1 MKRAESSC
9 SVDARCRRPGPALLI
24 PILAVWALSG
34 TAASAQAGSPA
45 IPAPPLTGEP
55 ANALLAAEAAT
66 IDLFDTASRSVVCI
80 RTFSRHVEESA
91 GAVHEL
97 PLGAGSGFV
106 WDRQGHVVTNFHVI
120 DGAEQVEVALA
131 DHSHWRARLVGIAP
145 ELDLAVLRVDAP
157 AERLVPLPVGD
168 STRVRVGQTVLAVG
182 NPFGFDHTLTT
193 GIVSALGRTVDS
205 PSGVRIHDVIQTDAA
220 INPGSSG
227 GPLIDSRGR
236 LVGVNTAI
244 YGTSGSSAGVGFA
257 IPAAAVSNEDAD
269 TIEYL
274 ARMGRVRI
282 RLVLTPQ
289 TLPDTVSYNVIADL
303 KGSERPDEIVIV
315 SGHLD
320 SWDLG
325 TGALDDAV
333 GVAMAMQVPYLL
345 RQLKLRPKRTIRLIA
360 YMNEENGLVGGT
372 TYANEERAN
381 AAKHFAAIEADLGA
395 SHPIGFLFAGKQ
407 EAMPYF
413 APLSNILRSQGAAA
427 SQVQGGVGA
436 DIGPLTQLGVPSFA
450 PWFDTRTYFNY
461 HHTEAD
467 TLDKVDPKQLAEGGA
482 VMAVLA
488 YGLANLE
495 RPIPR

>member
-1 MKRAESSC
+1 MKRNEKALADFRLGWRAG
-9 SVDARCRRPGPALLI
+9 SVWLILIVAAAWGVRPGK
-24 PILAVWALSG
+24 
-34 TAASAQAGSPA
+34 AATMKPGAPA
-45 IPAPPLTGEP
+45 IAAPASEGEP

-257 IPAAAVSNEDAD
+257 IPAAAVARAVPQLVRHGRIVRPSLGFELAPDALV
-269 TIEYL
+269 EALGL
-274 ARMGRVRI
+274 AGA
-282 RLVLTPQ
+282 LVLTV
-289 TLPDTVSYNVIADL
+289 DE
-303 KGSERPDEIVIV
+303 GSEAA
-315 SGHLD
+315 HLGVTGTQRKAPGG
-320 SWDLG
+320 WVAGDL
-325 TGALDDAV
+325 
-333 GVAMAMQVPYLL
+333 
-345 RQLKLRPKRTIRLIA
+345 
-360 YMNEENGLVGGT
+360 
-372 TYANEERAN
+372 
-381 AAKHFAAIEADLGA
+381 IEAVNGRAIRSSGELLDWLETRQ
-395 SHPIGFLFAGKQ
+395 AG
-407 EAMPYF
+407 ET
-413 APLSNILRSQGAAA
+413 
-427 SQVQGGVGA
+427 V
-436 DIGPLTQLGVPSFA
+436 
-450 PWFDTRTYFNY
+450 
-461 HHTEAD
+461 
-467 TLDKVDPKQLAEGGA
+467 TLDLYRGGERRTLSL
-482 VMAVLA
+482 VLA
-488 YGLANLE
+488 PAGPGPGTSLPMPAE
-495 RPIPR
+495 IPPATAD

>member
-80 RTFSRHVEESA
+80 RTFSRHVEEPA

-193 GIVSALGRTVDS
+193 GVVSALGRTVDS

-257 IPAAAVSNEDAD
+257 IPAAAVARSVPQLVRHGRIVRPSLGFELAPDA
-269 TIEYL
+269 L
-274 ARMGRVRI
+274 ADALGLAGA
-282 RLVLTPQ
+282 LVLTV
-289 TLPDTVSYNVIADL
+289 DE
-303 KGSERPDEIVIV
+303 GSE
-315 SGHLD
+315 
-320 SWDLG
+320 
-325 TGALDDAV
+325 
-333 GVAMAMQVPYLL
+333 
-345 RQLKLRPKRTIRLIA
+345 
-360 YMNEENGLVGGT
+360 
-372 TYANEERAN
+372 
-381 AAKHFAAIEADLGA
+381 AA
-395 SHPIGFLFAGKQ
+395 
-407 EAMPYF
+407 
-413 APLSNILRSQGAAA
+413 R
-427 SQVQGGVGA
+427 
-436 DIGPLTQLGVPSFA
+436 LGVTGTQRKTPGGWLA
-450 PWFDTRTYFNY
+450 GDLV
-461 HHTEAD
+461 EAVD
-467 TLDKVDPKQLAEGGA
+467 GRAIRSSGELLDWLESKQAGETVTLDLYRGGERRTLSL
-482 VMAVLA
+482 VLA
-488 YGLANLE
+488 PPGPGPGTSVPMPAEAPPPAADN
-495 RPIPR
+495 

>member
-1 MKRAESSC
+1 MKNGLFLTLILLSCAAGAAAQQASPTPTLYSETTLRNLKTIQRAALES
-9 SVDARCRRPGPALLI
+9 DYAYQQTAYLTNNIGPRL
-24 PILAVWALSG
+24 
-34 TAASAQAGSPA
+34 TGSPQAQRA
-45 IPAPPLTGEP
+45 IEYVADEMRKLGLEVRLQKLTVPHWVRGEEKGELVEWNGMGAGTTQKIVLTALGGSAATP
-55 ANALLAAEAAT
+55 ANGTVAEIVVVNT
-66 IDLFDTASRSVVCI
+66 FD
-80 RTFSRHVEESA
+80 
-91 GAVHEL
+91 EL
-97 PLGAGSGFV
+97 
-106 WDRQGHVVTNFHVI
+106 N
-120 DGAEQVEVALA
+120 
-131 DHSHWRARLVGIAP
+131 
-145 ELDLAVLRVDAP
+145 
-157 AERLVPLPVGD
+157 
-168 STRVRVGQTVLAVG
+168 
-182 NPFGFDHTLTT
+182 
-193 GIVSALGRTVDS
+193 ALGR
-205 PSGVRIHDVIQTDAA
+205 SGVEGKIVLFNNRFDKKLAESGF
-220 INPGSSG
+220 GSLAYGQAVGFRGG
-227 GPLIDSRGR
+227 GPNAASRLGAIAALVRSVGGSQNR
-236 LVGVNTAI
+236 LAHTGGIRFAEGVKP
-244 YGTSGSSAGVGFA
+244 